1 MFLWCICPFVSGC
14 SVKPCPVNT
23 TGGTSLI
30 LKCEAGQYKRT
41 RMSVFCWP
49 ILQLCRHHADW
60 KIKDFMQSR
69 HDVWLV
75 RLDIPCPGPKSRLWD
90 SWSGVQST
98 RFKACVSKS
107 WIHRVRFADRHQ
119 QILDDLKAARRLR
132 SVSKKAFSKAC
143 LQTKCTHSMLT
154 IVTPSLSC

>member
-1 MFLWCICPFVSGC
+1 MFLWCICTFVSGC

-60 KIKDFMQSR
+60 KIKDFMQR
-69 HDVWLV
+69 RRDVWLV

-98 RFKACVSKS
+98 RFKACVMHRCEFTGCASQIAINKS
-107 WIHRVRFADRHQ
+107 WTIWKQHDDSSQSARMLSAKHVSRPSAH
-119 QILDDLKAARRLR
+119 ILC
-132 SVSKKAFSKAC
+132 S
-143 LQTKCTHSMLT
+143 Q
-154 IVTPSLSC
+154 